1 MKPHWPIINNAL
13 RGALAGI
20 TLAQLRGP
28 VAPQPLS
35 GATPIIEE
43 TLS

>member
-1 MKPHWPIINNAL
+1 MKPHWPIINTAL

-28 VAPQPLS
+28 VAAP
-35 GATPIIEE
+35 
-43 TLS
+43 TLSEDLPA

>member
-20 TLAQLRGP
+20 TLSQLRNP
-28 VAPQPLS
+28 PAPRPL
-35 GATPIIEE
+35 PLVEE
-43 TLS
+43 HLA